1 MDVSTSGTLTSN
13 FLKKKKTFKWN
24 LNMKPDKTKKNT
36 FKVKANLQS
45 DDKRTAVEVDA
56 SQNKDK
62 TMNLKGT
69 VTTIQG
75 KNKITHP
82 IDIKNYKPGSPMPM
96 LM

>member
-1 MDVSTSGTLTSN
+1 
-13 FLKKKKTFKWN
+13 
-24 LNMKPDKTKKNT
+24 MKPDKTKKNT